1 MKKKSVV
8 VIALLFIVFIIAQ
21 KQSLIYERAVIFI
34 HTFIDV
40 QDFQESNRVAEWTL
54 NARSTMNQL
63 SDRLLL
69 SLAPKKKINDAEE
82 FLNKSHLYIEYH
94 DGFIVYIPSHVLDP
108 EKNILVFYNGSYYLA
123 ETDKEQVQ
131 AIYNFIS

>member
-54 NARSTMNQL
+54 NAGSTMNQL

-69 SLAPKKKINDAEE
+69 SLAPKKKITDAEKI
-82 FLNKSHLYIEYH
+82 LSKSHLYIKYH

-108 EKNILVFYNGSYYLA
+108 EKNILVFWNGSYYLA
-123 ETDKEQVQ
+123 ETDKEHVQ